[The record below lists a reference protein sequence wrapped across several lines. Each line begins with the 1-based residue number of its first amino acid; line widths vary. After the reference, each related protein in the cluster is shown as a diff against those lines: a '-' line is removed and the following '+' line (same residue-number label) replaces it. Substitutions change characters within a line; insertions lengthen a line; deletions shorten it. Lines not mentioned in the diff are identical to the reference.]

1 MIRQSPESFE
11 ARVSE
16 IASDMTAEDHDIVQ
30 PPADLWDRIQASV
43 DAERPTS
50 GGGTAGGGGAPVVS
64 LDARRNRWAGPLA
77 IAASVALLA
86 GVGAL
91 ILAGPTKAT
100 QSKLV
105 ASATLG
111 RLEATQGVGT
121 AKLVRQGGTLHLLV
135 KTNDMAT
142 PPTGSDYE
150 LWLVDKL
157 VTNPRS
163 LGAVT
168 GRVTGRNTI
177 DVVVPRSIDPKRFP
191 VVDISVEPTDGNH
204 KHSGHSVMRGTLA

>member
-1 MIRQSPESFE
+1 
-11 ARVSE
+11 
-16 IASDMTAEDHDIVQ
+16 
-30 PPADLWDRIQASV
+30 
-43 DAERPTS
+43 
-50 GGGTAGGGGAPVVS
+50 
-64 LDARRNRWAGPLA
+64 
-77 IAASVALLA
+77 
-86 GVGAL
+86 
-91 ILAGPTKAT
+91 
-100 QSKLV
+100 
-105 ASATLG
+105 
-111 RLEATQGVGT
+111 
-121 AKLVRQGGTLHLLV
+121 
-135 KTNDMAT
+135 MAT